1 MTSQIDP
8 ITSYLKGNTPNLEAL
23 QRQYHQ
29 LSPQN
34 VICHILS
41 LTKRNHC
48 ILIEKNGNDF
58 HSQLLYVTD
67 SKNILLSE
75 VYLILPVSN
84 KSPEQHR
91 NFCIFT

>member
-34 VICHILS
+34 VYLS
-41 LTKRNHC
+41 YIVINQK
-48 ILIEKNGNDF
+48 E
-58 HSQLLYVTD
+58 SLYL
-67 SKNILLSE
+67 N
-75 VYLILPVSN
+75 
-84 KSPEQHR
+84 
-91 NFCIFT
+91 